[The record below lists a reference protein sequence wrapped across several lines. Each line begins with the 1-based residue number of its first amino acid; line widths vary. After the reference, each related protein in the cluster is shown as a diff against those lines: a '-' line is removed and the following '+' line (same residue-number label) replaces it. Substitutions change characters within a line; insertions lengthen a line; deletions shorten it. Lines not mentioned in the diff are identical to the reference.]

1 MNEWL
6 PEIDAWR
13 DAGEKVVTATVVNV
27 QGSAPRPVGARLA
40 VNKDGDM
47 AGSVSGGCV
56 ESAVVISALE
66 VMDAGSGRLEH
77 FGISDEMAW
86 DVGLSC
92 GGTIDVWIEPLK
104 SDAAIDEA
112 RARQKAGERVALVTW
127 LDGSGRQIVTSDFVW
142 EQNGLVD
149 WSGEKVY
156 VEIFA
161 PAKQLVI
168 FGAVHAAQPLSR
180 YAQDLGF
187 EVVIVDARTALAT
200 KDRFPN
206 VETILTTWPDEAY
219 QQLTI
224 SESTWIAIL
233 SHDPKFDEPAILGAL
248 NTNAA
253 YIGTVGSRKT
263 NEDRRERLRAAGVS
277 EEQIARLHGPIGLNI
292 GGKSPEEM
300 AISILAEMIAIQN
313 GRDGAMLKSSTGSIT
328 GAAM

>member
-13 DAGEKVVTATVVNV
+13 EAGESVVTATVVKV

-56 ESAVVISALE
+56 ESAVVMTALE
-66 VMDAGSGRLEH
+66 VMESGTGRLEH

-92 GGTIDVWIEPLK
+92 GGVIDVWIEPLK
-104 SDAAIDEA
+104 QNAAIDEA
-112 RARQKAGERVALVTW
+112 RARQKAGESVALVTW
-127 LDGSGRQIVTSDFVW
+127 LDGSGKQTVVSDFAW
-142 EQNGLVD
+142 EQSGLVD
-149 WSGEKVY
+149 WNGSQVY
-156 VEIFA
+156 VELF
-161 PAKQLVI
+161 PTVMQLVI

-187 EVVIVDARTALAT
+187 EVVVVDARRALAT
-200 KDRFPN
+200 RARFPN
-206 VETILTTWPDEAY
+206 VENILTLWPDAAY
-219 QQLTI
+219 EQLTI
-224 SESTWIAIL
+224 TESTWIAIL

-248 NTNAA
+248 NTDAA

-263 NEDRRERLRAAGVS
+263 NEDRRDRLRANGVS
-277 EEQIARLHGPIGLNI
+277 EEQLQRLHGPIGLNI
-292 GGKSPEEM
+292 GGKTPEEM
-300 AISILAEMIAIQN
+300 AISILAEMIAIKN
-313 GRDGAMLKSSTGSIT
+313 GRDGGMLRSAAGSIA
-328 GAAM
+328 GARP

>member
-13 DAGEKVVTATVVNV
+13 EAGEDVVIATVVNV

-40 VNKDGDM
+40 VNRDGDM

-56 ESAVVISALE
+56 ESAVVIAALE
-66 VMDAGSGRLEH
+66 VMDAGVGRLEH

-92 GGTIDVWIEPLK
+92 GGMIDVWIEPLK
-104 SDAAIDEA
+104 ANAAIDEA
-112 RARQKAGERVALVTW
+112 RARQKAGESVALITPVNGSGQHRVLTDFPW
-127 LDGSGRQIVTSDFVW
+127 DHSGIVELDGA
-142 EQNGLVD
+142 E
-149 WSGEKVY
+149 VY
-156 VEIFA
+156 VEIFRTV
-161 PAKQLVI
+161 KQLVI
-168 FGAVHAAQPLSR
+168 FGAVHTAQPLSR

-187 EVVIVDARTALAT
+187 DVVIVDARKALAT

-206 VETILTTWPDEAY
+206 VERILTVWPDDAY
-219 QQLTI
+219 EQLTI
-224 SESTWIAIL
+224 TESTWIAIL

-263 NEDRRERLRAAGVS
+263 NEDRRQRLREAGVS
-277 EEQIARLHGPIGLNI
+277 EAQLARLHGPIGLNI
-292 GGKSPEEM
+292 GGKTPEEM
-300 AISILAEMIAIQN
+300 AVSILAEMIAIEH
-313 GRDGAMLKSSTGSIT
+313 GRDGGMLRSATGSIS
-328 GAAM
+328 GVRS

>member
-6 PEIDAWR
+6 PEIDDWR
-13 DAGEKVVTATVVNV
+13 EAGEDVVTATVINV

-40 VNKDGDM
+40 VNRDGDM

-56 ESAVVISALE
+56 ESAVVIAALE
-66 VMDAGSGRLEH
+66 VMESGVGRLEH

-92 GGTIDVWIEPLK
+92 GGMIDVWIEPLAK
-104 SDAAIDEA
+104 HAAIDET
-112 RARQKAGERVALVTW
+112 RARQKAGESLALVTW
-127 LDGSGRQIVTSDFVW
+127 LDGSGKHDVMTDFPWEHSGTAELNGTS
-142 EQNGLVD
+142 
-149 WSGEKVY
+149 VY
-156 VEIFA
+156 VELF
-161 PAKQLVI
+161 PTVKQLVI

-187 EVVIVDARTALAT
+187 DVVIIDARKALAT
-200 KDRFPN
+200 KERFPN
-206 VETILTTWPDEAY
+206 VERILTLWPDDAY

-224 SESTWIAIL
+224 TASTWIAIL

-248 NTNAA
+248 NTDAA

-263 NEDRRERLRAAGVS
+263 NQDRRQRLLEAGVS
-277 EEQIARLHGPIGLNI
+277 EQQLARLHGPIGLNI

-300 AISILAEMIAIQN
+300 AISILAEMIAIEN
-313 GRDGAMLKSSTGSIT
+313 GRDGGMLKTATGSIVGT
-328 GAAM
+328 PS

>member
-13 DAGEKVVTATVVNV
+13 DAGENVVTATVVNV

-66 VMDAGSGRLEH
+66 VMESGTGRLEH

-92 GGTIDVWIEPLK
+92 GGMIDVWIQPLERE
-104 SDAAIDEA
+104 SAIDEA
-112 RARQKAGERVALVTW
+112 RARQKAGESVALITW
-127 LDGSGRQIVTSDFVW
+127 LDGSGKQLVTADFAW
-142 EQNGLVD
+142 EQSGLVD
-149 WSGEKVY
+149 WDGSQVY
-156 VEIFA
+156 VELF
-161 PAKQLVI
+161 PTVKQLVI
-168 FGAVHAAQPLSR
+168 FGAVHTAQPLSR

-187 EVVIVDARTALAT
+187 EVTIVDARKALAT
-200 KDRFPN
+200 QDRFPN
-206 VETILTTWPDEAY
+206 VERILAVWPDVAY
-219 QQLTI
+219 EQLTI
-224 SESTWIAIL
+224 TDSTWIAIL

-248 NTNAA
+248 ATDAA

-263 NEDRRERLRAAGVS
+263 NEDRRERLREAGVS
-277 EEQIARLHGPIGLNI
+277 DEQLDRLHGPIGLNI

-300 AISILAEMIAIQN
+300 AISILAEMIAIEH
-313 GRDGAMLKSSTGSIT
+313 GRDGVMLKSASGSIT
-328 GAAM
+328 GART

>member
-13 DAGEKVVTATVVNV
+13 DAGESVVVATVVNV

-40 VNKDGDM
+40 VNQAGDM

-66 VMDAGSGRLEH
+66 VMDAGTGRLEH

-86 DVGLSC
+86 DVGLNC

-104 SDAAIDEA
+104 RNAAIDEA
-112 RARQKAGERVALVTW
+112 RARQKNGERVALVSW
-127 LDGSGRQIVTSDFVW
+127 LDGTGRQIVTSDFAW
-142 EQNGLVD
+142 EQSGLFNWD
-149 WSGEKVY
+149 GSTVY
-156 VEIFA
+156 VELF
-161 PAKQLVI
+161 PTVKQLVI
-168 FGAVHAAQPLSR
+168 FGAVHTAQPLSR

-187 EVVIVDARTALAT
+187 DVVIVDARTALAT
-200 KDRFPN
+200 RDRFPH
-206 VETILTTWPDEAY
+206 VERILTAWPEKAY
-219 QQLTI
+219 EQLTI
-224 SESTWIAIL
+224 TDSTWIAIL

-263 NEDRRERLRAAGVS
+263 NEDRRERLRQAGVS

-292 GGKSPEEM
+292 GGRTPEEM
-300 AISILAEMIAIQN
+300 AISILAEMIAIEH
-313 GRDGAMLKSSTGSIT
+313 GRDGAMLRSSTGSIT
-328 GAAM
+328 GART

>member
-13 DAGEKVVTATVVNV
+13 DAGENVVTATVVNV
-27 QGSAPRPVGARLA
+27 QGSAPRPIGARLA

-56 ESAVVISALE
+56 ESAVVHSAME
-66 VMDAGSGRLEH
+66 VMEAGAGRLEH

-104 SDAAIDEA
+104 RDAAIDEA
-112 RARQKAGERVALVTW
+112 RARQKAGESVALVSW
-127 LDGSGRQIVTSDFVW
+127 MDGSGRQVVTAEFEW
-142 EQNGLVD
+142 EQSGLHD
-149 WSGEKVY
+149 LDGSQVY
-156 VEIFA
+156 VELF
-161 PAKQLVI
+161 PTVKKLVI
-168 FGAVHAAQPLSR
+168 FGAVHTAQPLSR

-200 KDRFPN
+200 QDRFPN
-206 VETILTTWPDEAY
+206 VERILTAWPDAAY
-219 QQLTI
+219 EQLTI
-224 SESTWIAIL
+224 TDSTWIAIL

-248 NTNAA
+248 NTDAA

-263 NEDRRERLRAAGVS
+263 NADRRERLRELGVS
-277 EEQIARLHGPIGLNI
+277 EEQLSRLHGPIGLNI
-292 GGKSPEEM
+292 GGKTPEEM
-300 AISILAEMIAIQN
+300 AISILGEMIAIKY
-313 GRDGAMLKSSTGSIT
+313 GRDGGMLRSAAGSIV
-328 GAAM
+328 GASS

>member
-13 DAGEKVVTATVVNV
+13 DAGENVVTATVVNV

-40 VNKDGDM
+40 VNPDGDM

-66 VMDAGSGRLEH
+66 VMESGVGRLEH

-92 GGTIDVWIEPLK
+92 GGVIDVWIQPLQPQ
-104 SDAAIDEA
+104 SAIDEA
-112 RARQKAGERVALVTW
+112 RARQKAGESVALVTW
-127 LDGSGRQIVTSDFVW
+127 LDGTNRQIVTSEFAW
-142 EQNGLVD
+142 EQSGLHNWD
-149 WSGEKVY
+149 GSQVY
-156 VEIFA
+156 VEIF
-161 PAKQLVI
+161 PTVKQLVI
-168 FGAVHAAQPLSR
+168 FGAVHTAQPLSR

-187 EVVIVDARTALAT
+187 DVVIVDARKALAT
-200 KDRFPN
+200 KERFPN
-206 VETILTTWPDEAY
+206 VEKILTVWPDDAY
-219 QQLTI
+219 EQLTI
-224 SESTWIAIL
+224 TDSTWIAIL

-263 NEDRRERLRAAGVS
+263 NADRRERLRNAGVS
-277 EEQIARLHGPIGLNI
+277 EKQIERLHGPIGLNI

-300 AISILAEMIAIQN
+300 AISILAEMIAIEN

-328 GAAM
+328 GAHT